1 MAAGALAVAAG
12 AGSRATPLPLA
23 GLAGY
28 LVLIHAFVLVTGLT
42 GFLTAGGLAVP
53 VALAVAVALALARRI
68 AIDRPRETTAP
79 RSAAAVFAS
88 LAVLAAGLQW
98 AWPHVVEATR
108 LWIWDDYT
116 YHMVYPA
123 LWLRQHAIVAPSPAQ
138 AFTMQAWYPLSAS
151 VVAAWFM
158 APWSGS
164 RGDAL
169 AWVSLTGPLYVGL
182 VVAAAAALL
191 ARAGCRPGT
200 WAVPAALLLTSPR
213 IEIMASSFS
222 DADLAQAAAL
232 LGAFAFA
239 VPREPDG
246 PRELRADAWYAGAL
260 SGLALGVKVSAAP
273 AALVLAAILALR
285 ARAQPIARGRAAAA
299 VALALGASWLATGGY
314 WYLRNFLHT
323 GNPVYPAAF
332 LAWPGATFPETT
344 LLEYARHYGLRRAL
358 GDALVVYAD
367 WPRTHAVLAAL
378 GLTGLTVW
386 LGWRG
391 RTLPRGARYLA
402 GGTLILAGLVLVLL
416 PLAPYSAGN
425 AMTFRSGFIH
435 WDSMRYVALVPI
447 LGWIALGLLL
457 DRLSS
462 DRRGSGAV
470 AILVGAVLLA
480 SGAGPLLVVA
490 LALLAWPLARRW
502 PGPVWPATL
511 RGRALVAAVI
521 VPLAVAALVVRHDAK
536 AAATAATFTREPLYG
551 AVVTVLDSQPAG
563 TRVAV
568 FGDQWVYPT
577 FGGRDH
583 LEPIRL
589 DRDGRPATQP
599 IGDAMEPGNLA
610 VDPAAFRANLAA
622 ARVGLV
628 VVVHLPHPGRS
639 AAWPT
644 QHAALEAA
652 GGARLLHLDAATAV
666 WRLEP

>member
-1 MAAGALAVAAG
+1 
-12 AGSRATPLPLA
+12 
-23 GLAGY
+23 LAGY
-28 LVLIHAFVLVTGLT
+28 LTLVHAFVLVTGLA
-42 GFLTAGGLAVP
+42 GILTPGGLAVP
-53 VALAVAVALALARRI
+53 VVLAVGVTLVLARRK
-68 AIDRPRETTAP
+68 ATDGPAETTAP
-79 RSAAAVFAS
+79 RPVAVVFAW

-98 AWPHVVEATR
+98 AWPHVMEATR
-108 LWIWDDYT
+108 LWSWDDYT
-116 YHMVYPA
+116 YHMVFPA
-123 LWLRQHAIVAPSPAQ
+123 RWLRQHTITAPSPAQ

-169 AWVSLTGPLYVGL
+169 TWVSLTGPIYVGL
-182 VVAAAAALL
+182 ILAGAAALL
-191 ARAGCRPGT
+191 ARAGCRPGA
-200 WAVPAALLLTSPR
+200 WAAPAALLLTSPR
-213 IEIMASSFS
+213 IDIMASSFS
-222 DADLAQAAAL
+222 DADLAQAAAV

-260 SGLALGVKVSAAP
+260 TGLALGVKVSAAP
-273 AALVLAAILALR
+273 AALVLAGMLALR
-285 ARAQPIARGRAAAA
+285 ARAQPIARGRAVAT
-299 VALALGASWLATGGY
+299 VALALGGSWLATGGY
-314 WYLRNFLHT
+314 WYLRNLVHT

-332 LAWPGATFPETT
+332 LAWPGATFPQTT

-358 GDALVVYAD
+358 GDALVIYAD
-367 WPRTHAVLAAL
+367 WPRAHAVLAAL
-378 GLTGLTVW
+378 GLAALMGW
-386 LGWRG
+386 LGWHG
-391 RTLPRGARYLA
+391 RMLPRGARYLA
-402 GGTLILAGLVLVLL
+402 GGILILAGLVLLLL
-416 PLAPYSAGN
+416 PFAPYSAGN

-447 LGWIALGLLL
+447 LGWIALALLL

-462 DRRGSGAV
+462 DRRGSVAV

-480 SGAGPLLVVA
+480 SGMGPLLVVG

-502 PGPVWPATL
+502 PAPKWLATL
-511 RGRALVAAVI
+511 RGRALAAAVV

-536 AAATAATFTREPLYG
+536 AAATAAAFTREPLYG
-551 AVVTVLDSQPAG
+551 AVVAVLDSQPAG
-563 TRVAV
+563 MRVAV
-568 FGDQWVYPT
+568 FGDQWIYPT

-583 LEPIRL
+583 LEPVRL
-589 DRDGRPATQP
+589 DRDGRLASQP
-599 IGDAMEPGNLA
+599 IGDAMEPGDLV

-622 ARVGLV
+622 AGVGLV

-652 GGARLLHLDAATAV
+652 GGARLLHRDAATAV